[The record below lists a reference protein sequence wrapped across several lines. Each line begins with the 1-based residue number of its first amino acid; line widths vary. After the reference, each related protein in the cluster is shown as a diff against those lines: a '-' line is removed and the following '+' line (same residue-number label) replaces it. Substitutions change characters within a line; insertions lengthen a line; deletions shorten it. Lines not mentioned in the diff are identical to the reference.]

1 MGQTSIEKIA
11 QSHAVGSL
19 SRKPLT
25 AGDYMMLRPRHVM
38 THDNTS
44 AVLHKFRAL
53 GAKCIADSTQP
64 VFTLDHN
71 IQDKSAANLAKYDTI
86 REFAGKHGIV
96 HFPAG
101 YGIGHQIM
109 LEEGF
114 VTPGSLIVASDSH
127 SNIYGAVAALGTPVV
142 RTDAA
147 AIWVT
152 GQTWWQVP
160 DSVEVYLQGNLSAG
174 VAGKDVIQALCWKF
188 DKDEVLNCCVE
199 FTGPG
204 VAGLSMAERMTI
216 ANMSTEW
223 GALAGV
229 FPYDG
234 VTGEYLRQLAE
245 KFVAR
250 GDRKPRVTQEMISAI
265 GPETFRADPD
275 AGYLKRIELDLPT
288 VPPLV
293 TGPDEVKTARPAAEL
308 ERENIRVDKA
318 YLLSCVNG
326 RLEDFRQAAEVTGG
340 KKIAGHVRMYIAAAS
355 AYIQQQAEQLGY
367 WNTLTEAGAIALPP
381 GCGPCIGLGQGTL
394 EAGEVAI
401 SATNRN
407 FKGRMGDRSARAF
420 LASPATVAASA
431 IAGKIRGPVEH
442 QIGPLSAEIRTADK
456 SSAPQSAETVE
467 IVEGMPAE
475 YSGRLLYLPKNNMN
489 TDGIFGKEA
498 TYRDDLTAG
507 QMAGYVFNNYDPG
520 FRKIARKGD
529 IIIGGWNFG
538 CGSSRE
544 QAATALISFGIKMVL
559 AGSFSQTY
567 KRNAFNNGLLCVECP
582 SLLGYLAEKYSGE
595 TARTIVAGEITV
607 NFASSTLYSA
617 AKEFCF
623 TPVSRIPQELVAA
636 GGLEALIKA
645 GHNDCQSC

>member
-11 QSHAVGSL
+11 QSHAVGSG
-19 SRKPLT
+19 KPVT
-25 AGDYMMLRPRHVM
+25 AGDYLMLRPRHVM

-44 AVLHKFRAL
+44 AVLNKFKAL
-53 GAKCIADSTQP
+53 GAKSIADPTQP

-71 IQDKSAANLAKYDTI
+71 IQDKSAGNLAKYEAI

-114 VTPGSLIVASDSH
+114 VTPGSFVVASDSH
-127 SNIYGAVAALGTPVV
+127 SNIYGAVAAIGTPIV

-160 DSVEVYLQGNLSAG
+160 DSVEVCLKGNLGEG
-174 VAGKDVIQALCWKF
+174 VSGKDVIQTLCWRF

-204 VAGLSMAERMTI
+204 VAGLSMAARITI

-229 FPYDG
+229 FPFDEISE
-234 VTGEYLRQLAE
+234 EYLLQLAQ
-245 KFVAR
+245 KFVSR
-250 GDRKPRVTQEMISAI
+250 SDREPRLTEAMIRAI
-265 GPETFRADPD
+265 VPATFRADPG
-275 AGYLKRIELDLPT
+275 AGYSRRIELDLST
-288 VPPLV
+288 VQPLV
-293 TGPDEVKTARPAAEL
+293 TGPDEVKTARPAVEL
-308 ERENIRVDKA
+308 EKENIRVDKA

-326 RLEDFRQAAEVTGG
+326 RLEDFGQAAEVIGN
-340 KKIAGHVRMYIAAAS
+340 KKIAPHVKMYIAAAS
-355 AYIQQQAEQLGY
+355 ANIQQQATELGY
-367 WNTLTEAGAIALPP
+367 WKTLTEAGAIALPP
-381 GCGPCIGLGQGTL
+381 GCGPCIGLGRGTL

-407 FKGRMGDRSARAF
+407 FKGRMGDRSARAY

-431 IAGKIRGPVEH
+431 IAGKICSPVKH
-442 QIGPLSAEIRTADK
+442 RIVALSAKIKTVEKGSGPESVEA
-456 SSAPQSAETVE
+456 VE
-467 IVEGMPAE
+467 IVEGMQAE
-475 YSGRLLYLPKNNMN
+475 YSGRLLYLPRDNMN
-489 TDGIFGKEA
+489 TDGIYGKEA
-498 TYRDDLTAG
+498 TYRDDLTPG
-507 QMAGYVFNNYDPG
+507 QMAGYAFNNYDPD
-520 FRKIARKGD
+520 FQKTAREGD

-544 QAATALISFGIKMVL
+544 QAATALIYFGIKMVF

-582 SLLGYLAEKYSGE
+582 NLLRHLEQRYSGS
-595 TARTIVAGEITV
+595 TDCTIVAGEI
-607 NFASSTLYSA
+607 NIDFASSTLYADSE
-617 AKEFCF
+617 EFLF
-623 TPVSRIPQELVAA
+623 TPVSRIPQELVIA
-636 GGLEALIKA
+636 GGLEALLK
-645 GHNDCQSC
+645 SSL

>member
-1 MGQTSIEKIA
+1 MGQTGVEKIA
-11 QSHAVGSL
+11 QSHAVGNL

-25 AGDYMMLRPRHVM
+25 AGDYVMLRPRHVM

-44 AVLHKFRAL
+44 AVLNKFRAL
-53 GAKCIADSTQP
+53 GAKCIADPTQP

-71 IQDKSAANLAKYDTI
+71 IQDKSAANLAKYDAI

-127 SNIYGAVAALGTPVV
+127 SNTYGAVAALGTPIV

-174 VAGKDVIQALCWKF
+174 VAGKDVIQTLCWRF

-204 VAGLSMAERMTI
+204 VAGLSMAARMTI

-234 VTGEYLRQLAE
+234 VTEEYFLQLAE
-245 KFVAR
+245 KFVTR
-250 GDRKPRVTQEMISAI
+250 GEREPRLTQEMISGI
-265 GPETFRADPD
+265 VPETFRADPD
-275 AGYLKRIELDLPT
+275 AGYLKLIELDLST
-288 VPPLV
+288 VQQLV
-293 TGPDEVKTARPAAEL
+293 TGPDEVKTARPAVEL
-308 ERENIRVDKA
+308 EKENIRVDKA

-326 RLEDFRQAAEVTGG
+326 RLEDFRQAAEVTGK
-340 KKIAGHVRMYIAAAS
+340 KKIAAHVRMYIAAAS
-355 AYIQQQAEQLGY
+355 AYIQHQAEQLGY

-381 GCGPCIGLGQGTL
+381 GCGPCIGLGRGTL

-407 FKGRMGDRSARAF
+407 FKGRMGERSARAF

-431 IAGKIRGPVEH
+431 IAGKIRGSVKH
-442 QIGPLSAEIRTADK
+442 RIGSLSAEIKTVRK
-456 SSAPQSAETVE
+456 SPVPQSAEPVE
-467 IVEGMPAE
+467 IVEGMQAE

-498 TYRDDLTAG
+498 TYRDDLTSG
-507 QMAGYVFNNYDPG
+507 QMAGYVFRNYDPD
-520 FRKIARKGD
+520 FRKTAHKGD

-544 QAATALISFGIKMVL
+544 QAATALIFFGIKLVL

-567 KRNAFNNGLLCVECP
+567 KRNAFNNGLLCLECP
-582 SLLGYLAEKYSGE
+582 SLLRHLAEKYSGE
-595 TARTIVAGEITV
+595 TARTIVAGEIKID
-607 NFASSTLYSA
+607 FASSTLYA
-617 AKEFCF
+617 GTEEFCF

-636 GGLEALIKA
+636 DGLEALIKA
-645 GHNDCQSC
+645 GYNDCQFC